1 VFKLAAQSDVRD
13 FQIVPGASAAYHSL
27 RSGPRWMLN
36 EYTTMRVRLSPKQG
50 FTLIEIMIVVAIIG
64 VLAAVA
70 IPNLIKARKSSAKQA
85 CIANLKAI
93 EGAKAVWALESKKG
107 DADVPSDGD
116 IFGSD
121 KTISRK
127 PECPGGGSYD
137 LKAVSERPTCTIG
150 DHVLPN

>member
-1 VFKLAAQSDVRD
+1 MHVR
-13 FQIVPGASAAYHSL
+13 SA
-27 RSGPRWMLN
+27 RS
-36 EYTTMRVRLSPKQG
+36 QG

-70 IPNLIKARKSSAKQA
+70 IPNLLKARKASAKTA

-93 EGAKAVWALESKKG
+93 EGAKAVWALENRKG
-107 DADVPSDGD
+107 DNDVPADND

-121 KTISRK
+121 KTISKK
-127 PECPGGGSYD
+127 PDCPGGGTYD
-137 LKAVSERPTCTIG
+137 IRAVGEKPTCTIP

>member
-1 VFKLAAQSDVRD
+1 MQVR
-13 FQIVPGASAAYHSL
+13 SS
-27 RSGPRWMLN
+27 RSN
-36 EYTTMRVRLSPKQG
+36 G

-93 EGAKAVWALESKKG
+93 EGAKAVWALENRKN

-116 IFGSD
+116 LFGGD

-127 PECPGGGSYD
+127 PECPGGGTYD
-137 LKAVSERPTCTIG
+137 IRAVAEKPTCTVAE
-150 DHVLPN
+150 HALP

>member
-1 VFKLAAQSDVRD
+1 MQVR
-13 FQIVPGASAAYHSL
+13 FSRKA
-27 RSGPRWMLN
+27 
-36 EYTTMRVRLSPKQG
+36 G

-93 EGAKAVWALESKKG
+93 EGAKAIWALENRKN
-107 DADVPSDGD
+107 DADVPGDGD
-116 IFGSD
+116 LFGSD
-121 KTISRK
+121 KTIPRK
-127 PECPGGGSYD
+127 PECPGGGTYD
-137 LKAVSERPTCTIG
+137 IRSVAEKPTCTAV

>member
-1 VFKLAAQSDVRD
+1 MQVR
-13 FQIVPGASAAYHSL
+13 FS
-27 RSGPRWMLN
+27 RK
-36 EYTTMRVRLSPKQG
+36 TG

-70 IPNLIKARKSSAKQA
+70 IPNLLKARKSSAKQA
-85 CIANLKAI
+85 CIGNLKAL
-93 EGAKAVWALESKKG
+93 EGAKAVWALENKKN

-116 IFGSD
+116 LFGAD

-127 PECPGGGSYD
+127 PECPGGGTYD
-137 LKAVSERPTCTIG
+137 IRSIAERPTCSVA

>member
-1 VFKLAAQSDVRD
+1 MQMKS
-13 FQIVPGASAAYHSL
+13 S
-27 RSGPRWMLN
+27 
-36 EYTTMRVRLSPKQG
+36 TKQG

-85 CIANLKAI
+85 CIANLKAM
-93 EGAKAVWALESKKG
+93 EGAKAVWALENKKG

-121 KTISRK
+121 KTIARK
-127 PECPGGGSYD
+127 PECPGGGTYD
-137 LKAVSERPTCTIG
+137 LRAVSERPTCTIS

>member
-1 VFKLAAQSDVRD
+1 MQVR
-13 FQIVPGASAAYHSL
+13 SS
-27 RSGPRWMLN
+27 R
-36 EYTTMRVRLSPKQG
+36 KQA
-50 FTLIEIMIVVAIIG
+50 FTLIEIMIVVTIIG

-70 IPNLIKARKSSAKQA
+70 VPNLLKARRASAKTA

-93 EGAKAVWALESKKG
+93 EGAKAVWALENKKG

-116 IFGSD
+116 LFGPD

-127 PECPGGGSYD
+127 PDCPGGGTYD
-137 LKAVSERPTCTIG
+137 IKAVGEKPTCSMA

>member
-1 VFKLAAQSDVRD
+1 MQVR
-13 FQIVPGASAAYHSL
+13 FS
-27 RSGPRWMLN
+27 RK
-36 EYTTMRVRLSPKQG
+36 TG

-70 IPNLIKARKSSAKQA
+70 IPNLLKARKSSAKQA
-85 CIANLKAI
+85 CIGNLKAL
-93 EGAKAVWALESKKG
+93 EGAKAVWALENKKN

-116 IFGSD
+116 LFGND

-127 PECPGGGSYD
+127 PECPGGGTYD
-137 LKAVSERPTCTIG
+137 IRSIAERPTCSVA